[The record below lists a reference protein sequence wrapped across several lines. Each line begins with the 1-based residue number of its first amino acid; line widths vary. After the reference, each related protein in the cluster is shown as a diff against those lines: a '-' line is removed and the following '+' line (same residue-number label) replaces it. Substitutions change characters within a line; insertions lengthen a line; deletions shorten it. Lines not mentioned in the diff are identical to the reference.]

1 MSNVTLVL
9 TRTPFQPFFDGPR
22 GGRFGRLIMVVGPLV
37 QKASFDRIVDPNQDA
52 VTHVKVNLAGKSQK
66 LYLGLDDE
74 GEDEDV
80 EDIKEYDS
88 MERFQDRG
96 MAGYYMQVKPQ
107 SKRGIDYYPLSMFN
121 SSTVDSIYT
130 RDGVAHDGPKCLL
143 VEKHGYYAQGTHNTA
158 GILIHQADQVGYL
171 IGCIAPGKKKGNGM
185 LPDSSRKAMSEIFAA
200 MGGFKKG
207 TPARL
212 IVLDW

>member
-9 TRTPFQPFFDGPR
+9 TRTPFQPFFDGGK
-22 GGRFGRLIMVVGPLV
+22 GGRFGTLIMVVGPLV
-37 QKASFDRIVDPNQDA
+37 QKASFDKIVDPRLEAITEVEVD
-52 VTHVKVNLAGKSQK
+52 VNGNSQT
-66 LYLGLDDE
+66 LYLGLEEE
-74 GEDEDV
+74 GEIEDLV
-80 EDIKEYDS
+80 EYDS
-88 MERFQDRG
+88 MERYQDRG
-96 MAGYYMQVKPQ
+96 MSGYYMQVKPQ

-121 SSTVDSIYT
+121 SSTVDSIYN
-130 RDGVAHDGPKCLL
+130 RDGVPHDGPKCLL

-171 IGCIAPGKKKGNGM
+171 IGCIAPGVKKGNGM
-185 LPDSSRKAMSEIFAA
+185 LPGSSRQAMSEIFAA
-200 MGGFKKG
+200 MGGFKRG